1 MSHVRTQIRAAL
13 VAHLTGLSTTGTA
26 VFGQRTRPNTDVLPY
41 LKVWIGDDSG
51 EMTTVGTDY
60 IEQRSADLVIEAY
73 AKDSADMESVLDQI
87 ALEVQQRI
95 ATATDLSFGG
105 LIKMILAPRIE
116 PDVDDSLE
124 KPCGVNRITYP
135 ITYFIAGTDP
145 AVAL

>member
-1 MSHVRTQIRAAL
+1 MSHVRSQIRAAF
-13 VAHLTGLSTTGTA
+13 VARLTGLATTGAA

-51 EMTTVGTDY
+51 ELLNTTDDRDEERT
-60 IEQRSADLVIEAY
+60 ADLVIESY
-73 AKDSADMESVLDQI
+73 AKDSGDMEDHLDQI
-87 ALEVQQRI
+87 ALEVQQQI
-95 ATATDLSFGG
+95 ATTADPTFGG
-105 LIKMILAPRIE
+105 LVKMLGAPRIE

-135 ITYFIAGTDP
+135 ITYFIAGTNP

>member
-1 MSHVRTQIRAAL
+1 MSHVRSQIRAAF
-13 VAHLTGLSTTGTA
+13 VARLTGLATTGAA

-51 EMTTVGTDY
+51 ELLNTTDDRDEERT
-60 IEQRSADLVIEAY
+60 ADLVIESY
-73 AKDSADMESVLDQI
+73 AKDSGDMEDHLDQI
-87 ALEVQQRI
+87 ALEVQKQI
-95 ATATDLSFGG
+95 ATTADPTFGG
-105 LIKMILAPRIE
+105 LVKMLGAPRIE

-135 ITYFIAGTDP
+135 ITYFIAGTNP

>member
-1 MSHVRTQIRAAL
+1 MSHVRSQIRAAF
-13 VAHLTGLSTTGTA
+13 VARLTGLATTGAA

-51 EMTTVGTDY
+51 ELLNATDDRD
-60 IEQRSADLVIEAY
+60 EERTADLVIESY
-73 AKDSADMESVLDQI
+73 VKDSGDMEDRLDQI
-87 ALEVQQRI
+87 ALEVQQQI
-95 ATATDLSFGG
+95 ATTADPTFGG
-105 LIKMILAPRIE
+105 LVKMLGAPRIE

-135 ITYFIAGTDP
+135 ITYFIAGTNP